1 MKIERLVGWTA
12 ATLIIIAL
20 SGCGDT
26 WSGLKKDTGENMEAA
41 GEAIENAGKKIR
53 D

>member
-1 MKIERLVGWTA
+1 MNIERLLSWTV
-12 ATLIIIAL
+12 ATLIVISL

-41 GEAIENAGKKIR
+41 GDAIENAGRKIR
-53 D
+53 E